1 MYQNRFRISNREA
14 WGFSKKSPNENPE
27 ERKYFNYY
35 VNKFVNLALSRIT
48 YEGLPDE
55 IPPLMIESYL
65 LWEGIAVLAKN
76 KNIDMYGVF
85 GVNLVGEPDIYGI
98 PVERIAYGSNGQYFD
113 FLSKDDSVI
122 MWARP
127 FATPEILD
135 IFTHAEILAEAKLTQ
150 RTNLIQQRTPT
161 VLYGKNQNS
170 LTMDNFLQKVLKGIP
185 FIKAKNDFKRD
196 VSVESLDLKVSPQY
210 NELSTFAMK
219 EIADCLG
226 GLGIECTGVEKPER
240 LVSTETSYNN
250 GEIEATR
257 NGILACR
264 RRAIDAFNKMYGLD
278 ISVSWNS
285 NMVTPINMPEQF
297 MSVGNAN
304 EGKEGEG

>member
-14 WGFSKKSPNENPE
+14 WGYPKKSPNENPE

-55 IPPLMIESYL
+55 MPPLMIESYL

-85 GVNLVGEPDIYGI
+85 GVNLAGEPDIYGI
-98 PVERIAYGSNGQYFD
+98 PVERIAYASNGQYFD

-170 LTMDNFLQKVLKGIP
+170 LTMDNFLQKVLQGIP

-196 VSVESLDLKVSPQY
+196 VSVESLDLKVTPQY

-226 GLGIECTGVEKPER
+226 GAG
-240 LVSTETSYNN
+240 Y
-250 GEIEATR
+250 
-257 NGILACR
+257 
-264 RRAIDAFNKMYGLD
+264 
-278 ISVSWNS
+278 
-285 NMVTPINMPEQF
+285 
-297 MSVGNAN
+297 
-304 EGKEGEG
+304 